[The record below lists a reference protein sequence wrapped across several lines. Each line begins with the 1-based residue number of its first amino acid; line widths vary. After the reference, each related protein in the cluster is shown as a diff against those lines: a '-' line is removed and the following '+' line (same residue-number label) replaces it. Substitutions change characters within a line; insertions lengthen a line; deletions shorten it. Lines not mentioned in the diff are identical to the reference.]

1 MSHTP
6 IGGHPQGWEHKLADR
21 SSLPPASGEEK
32 NKSQSKYVFAQPHLS
47 KVSMAWREQTEGS
60 SGSSARSPASPP
72 YMRWARS
79 LHELLEDA
87 EGVRLFRK
95 YVSGAGGLHVDR
107 LNFYFA
113 VQGLRQE
120 HEPAKIRQV
129 VSAIYKF
136 LRKSQLAMPEELK
149 QHVKQ
154 SLKDGSNIEKTIF
167 DNMEQEVT
175 RAITETTY
183 QSFLRSDAYVSYVSA
198 ATQPLSSPD
207 ASPPHPPREN
217 PFPQQAA
224 VGGLATLHE
233 GQELGAGGAG
243 GAAPAARLTH
253 DALLATQSRRLHS
266 DVAPHR
272 KRSVYSAHVSYAG
285 YCPASRQDSERASLS
300 SGRTDSDAISLS
312 GSSVDGMS
320 VRNVREPRESRHRPR
335 LHGLDRHAVIN
346 KEQDTAMVIPR
357 TARVQSEQLRVLP
370 PAEFAPLLIEKLERV
385 RRDQE
390 AKERLERR
398 LAEGD
403 VEEASSQVLP
413 PQLVAAAIREKLQL
427 DDDNDQD
434 ILDQHVSRV
443 WSERTPGASPPG
455 GRRARPRPHP
465 PHAARRAPSALSADS
480 GHYDAPPDSLHHPHS
495 LTRSYSGRS
504 FSKKTVTELTDSGVS
519 VVSEGG
525 VEPRIL
531 LWMAEGERLDRLDRG
546 ERDRGDRDRADRSER
561 RHHSR
566 ASSADRDDLRR
577 KDKPPRAA
585 RGSGSKSSS
594 TSGGGAESHTVV
606 VVTFLDE
613 NVPYRFKVPASPLTL
628 KTFKDY
634 LPRKGNYRYFFKT
647 NCADLDTVIQEEVS
661 SDSDTLPMF
670 EGKVMARVKSID

>member
-6 IGGHPQGWEHKLADR
+6 VGGHPQGWEHKLADR
-21 SSLPPASGEEK
+21 SSLPQASGEEK
-32 NKSQSKYVFAQPHLS
+32 SKSQSKHVFAQPHFS

-95 YVSGAGGLHVDR
+95 FVGGAGGLHVDR

-120 HEPAKIRQV
+120 ADAAKIRQV

-149 QHVKQ
+149 QQVKQ
-154 SLKDGSNIEKTIF
+154 SLKDGSSIEKNIF

-183 QSFLRSDAYVSYVSA
+183 QAFLRSDAYVSYVSA

-207 ASPPHPPREN
+207 ASPPPP
-217 PFPQQAA
+217 AKDLSA
-224 VGGLATLHE
+224 GGLATLHE
-233 GQELGAGGAG
+233 GQELAGA
-243 GAAPAARLTH
+243 PARLTH
-253 DALLATQSRRLHS
+253 DALLATQSRRL
-266 DVAPHR
+266 R
-272 KRSVYSAHVSYAG
+272 
-285 YCPASRQDSERASLS
+285 
-300 SGRTDSDAISLS
+300 SDAAP
-312 GSSVDGMS
+312 DGVS
-320 VRNVREPRESRHRPR
+320 ARGVRESRDTRHRSR
-335 LHGLDRHAVIN
+335 LPGMDRHAVIN

-357 TARVQSEQLRVLP
+357 TVRVQSEQLRVLA
-370 PAEFAPLLIEKLERV
+370 PAEFAPLLIERLERV
-385 RRDQE
+385 KRDQD

-403 VEEASSQVLP
+403 AEDGSSQALP

-455 GRRARPRPHP
+455 GRRARQRHAHSS
-465 PHAARRAPSALSADS
+465 HAAHSAHSRRAASALSAALSADS
-480 GHYDAPPDSLHHPHS
+480 GHYDAPPDSFNHPHS
-495 LTRSYSGRS
+495 LTRRS

-519 VVSEGG
+519 VVSDNTTSAGG

-531 LWMAEGERLDRLDRG
+531 LWIAEGSERL
-546 ERDRGDRDRADRSER
+546 ER
-561 RHHSR
+561 RHLLSSR
-566 ASSADRDDLRR
+566 GSSADRR
-577 KDKPPRAA
+577 DKQRS
-585 RGSGSKSSS
+585 RGSGSKGG
-594 TSGGGAESHTVV
+594 SGHSGAAEQTVV

-613 NVPYRFKVPASPLTL
+613 PVPYRFKVPAAPLTL
-628 KTFKDY
+628 KLFKDY
-634 LPRKGNYRYFFKT
+634 LPKKGNFRYFFKT
-647 NCADLDTVIQEEVS
+647 NCADLDTVIQEEVCN
-661 SDSDTLPMF
+661 DADTLPMF
-670 EGKVMARVKSID
+670 EGKVMARVKSVD

>member
-266 DVAPHR
+266 DVAP
-272 KRSVYSAHVSYAG
+272 
-285 YCPASRQDSERASLS
+285 
-300 SGRTDSDAISLS
+300 
-312 GSSVDGMS
+312 DGMS

>member
-6 IGGHPQGWEHKLADR
+6 IGGHPQGWDHKLADR

-32 NKSQSKYVFAQPHLS
+32 SKSQSKYVFTQPHS
-47 KVSMAWREQTEGS
+47 KSGMVWREQTEGS
-60 SGSSARSPASPP
+60 SGSSARSPVSPP
-72 YMRWARS
+72 YIRWARS
-79 LHELLEDA
+79 LPELLEDA

-95 YVSGAGGLHVDR
+95 FVGGAGGLHVER

-120 HEPAKIRQV
+120 TDPAKIRQV

-154 SLKDGSNIEKTIF
+154 SLKDGSNIERTIF
-167 DNMEQEVT
+167 DNMEKEVT
-175 RAITETTY
+175 RAINETTY
-183 QSFLRSDAYVSYVSA
+183 QAFLSSEAYVSYVSA

-207 ASPPHPPREN
+207 ASPPHPPREV
-217 PFPQQAA
+217 A
-224 VGGLATLHE
+224 VSSGLATLHE
-233 GQELGAGGAG
+233 GQELGSSAGGG
-243 GAAPAARLTH
+243 FAPARLTH
-253 DALLATQSRRLHS
+253 DALLATQSRRLHA

-272 KRSVYSAHVSYAG
+272 KRSVYSAHVTYAG
-285 YCPASRQDSERASLS
+285 YCPGSRHDSDRASLS
-300 SGRTDSDAISLS
+300 SGRADSDAVSLS

-320 VRNVREPRESRHRPR
+320 MRTREPRHHR
-335 LHGLDRHAVIN
+335 LHGLDRHAPLN
-346 KEQDTAMVIPR
+346 KEQDTAMMIPR
-357 TARVQSEQLRVLP
+357 TQRMQAEQLRVLP
-370 PAEFAPLLIEKLERV
+370 PDEFAPLLIEKLERV

-390 AKERLERR
+390 TKERLERR

-403 VEEASSQVLP
+403 GEEPSTQALP

-455 GRRARPRPHP
+455 GRRARTRPH
-465 PHAARRAPSALSADS
+465 ARRAPSALSADS
-480 GHYDAPPDSLHHPHS
+480 GHYDAPSDAHHSHAAS
-495 LTRSYSGRS
+495 KRS

-519 VVSEGG
+519 VVSEGAS

-531 LWMAEGERLDRLDRG
+531 LWIAEG
-546 ERDRGDRDRADRSER
+546 SER
-561 RHHSR
+561 PQRRLERMERRAHRDLSSR
-566 ASSADRDDLRR
+566 ASSADRDDHRR
-577 KDKPPRAA
+577 RDKQQQRP
-585 RGSGSKSSS
+585 RGSASGGGGSKSSS
-594 TSGGGAESHTVV
+594 TSGGGGGGSGTAGTDTHTVV
-606 VVTFLDE
+606 VVSFLDE
-613 NVPYRFKVPASPLTL
+613 AVPYRFKVPAAPLTL
-628 KTFKDY
+628 KLFKDY

-647 NCADLDTVIQEEVS
+647 NCADLDTVIQEEVCN
-661 SDSDTLPMF
+661 DSDTLPVF
-670 EGKVMARVKSID
+670 DGKVMARVKTID

>member
-32 NKSQSKYVFAQPHLS
+32 CKSQSRHVFTQPHLS
-47 KVSMAWREQTEGS
+47 KAGMASWREETEGS

-72 YMRWARS
+72 YIRWART
-79 LHELLEDA
+79 LHHLLEDA

-95 YVSGAGGLHVDR
+95 FVGGAGGLHVDR

-120 HEPAKIRQV
+120 TEPAKIRQV

-149 QHVKQ
+149 QRVKQ
-154 SLKDGSNIEKTIF
+154 GLKDGANIEKTIF

-175 RAITETTY
+175 RAITESTY
-183 QSFLRSDAYVSYVSA
+183 QAFLRSEAYVSYVSA

-207 ASPPHPPREN
+207 ASPPHPREVC
-217 PFPQQAA
+217 A
-224 VGGLATLHE
+224 GGLATLHE
-233 GQELGAGGAG
+233 GEELCAGGG
-243 GAAPAARLTH
+243 ARLTH

-285 YCPASRQDSERASLS
+285 YTPASRQDSERASLS
-300 SGRTDSDAISLS
+300 SGRTDSDAVSLS
-312 GSSVDGMS
+312 GSSVDGAS
-320 VRNVREPRESRHRPR
+320 ARGARPAREGRRRPPGPDR
-335 LHGLDRHAVIN
+335 LAVIN
-346 KEQDTAMVIPR
+346 KEHDPAMVIPR
-357 TARVQSEQLRVLP
+357 TQRMQAEQLRVLP

-385 RRDQE
+385 KRDQE
-390 AKERLERR
+390 NKERLERR
-398 LAEGD
+398 LAEGEGD
-403 VEEASSQVLP
+403 EMLP
-413 PQLVAAAIREKLQL
+413 PQLVAAAIREKLHI

-455 GRRARPRPHP
+455 GRRARPRHGG
-465 PHAARRAPSALSADS
+465 HGSHGSHGSHGTHGSHGSHGTHGTHGSHGSRRAQSALSADS
-480 GHYDAPPDSLHHPHS
+480 GHYDAPPDSLHLPHS
-495 LTRSYSGRS
+495 LTRRS

-519 VVSEGG
+519 VVSEGTTSAAG

-531 LWMAEGERLDRLDRG
+531 LWIAEG
-546 ERDRGDRDRADRSER
+546 SER
-561 RHHSR
+561 MDRRNYRELSSR
-566 ASSADRDDLRR
+566 GSSADRDEHRR
-577 KDKPPRAA
+577 REKQAQRSRAVGGG
-585 RGSGSKSSS
+585 GSTGSKSSA
-594 TSGGGAESHTVV
+594 SGADHTVV
-606 VVTFLDE
+606 VVSFLDE
-613 NVPYRFKVPASPLTL
+613 SVPYRFKVPAAPLTL
-628 KTFKDY
+628 RTFKDY

-647 NCADLDTVIQEEVS
+647 ECADLDNTVIQEEVS
-661 SDSDTLPMF
+661 NDNDTLPMF
-670 EGKVMARVKSID
+670 EGKVMARVKSVE

>member
-32 NKSQSKYVFAQPHLS
+32 SKSQSKYVFAQPHLP

-95 YVSGAGGLHVDR
+95 YVGGAGGLHVDR

-120 HEPAKIRQV
+120 CDPSKIRQV

-149 QHVKQ
+149 TQVKQ

-207 ASPPHPPREN
+207 ASPPHPPREG
-217 PFPQQAA
+217 A

-233 GQELGAGGAG
+233 GQELGTGGA
-243 GAAPAARLTH
+243 PARLTH
-253 DALLATQSRRLHS
+253 DALLATQSRRLQS

-300 SGRTDSDAISLS
+300 SGRTDSDAVSLS

-320 VRNVREPRESRHRPR
+320 VRNVRESREARHRPR

-357 TARVQSEQLRVLP
+357 TLRVQSEQLRVLP

-403 VEEASSQVLP
+403 GEEASSQALP

-455 GRRARPRPHP
+455 GRRARPRPA

-480 GHYDAPPDSLHHPHS
+480 GHYDAPPDSLHHAHS
-495 LTRSYSGRS
+495 ATRRS

-531 LWMAEGERLDRLDRG
+531 LWMAEGERL
-546 ERDRGDRDRADRSER
+546 ER
-561 RHHSR
+561 RQHREHSR

-577 KDKPPRAA
+577 KDKQPRST

-594 TSGGGAESHTVV
+594 ASGGGGAEAHTVV

-613 NVPYRFKVPASPLTL
+613 HVPYRFKVPAAPLTL

-647 NCADLDTVIQEEVS
+647 NCTDLDTVIQEEVS
-661 SDSDTLPMF
+661 CDSDTLPMF
-670 EGKVMARVKSID
+670 EGKVMARVKSVD

>member
-1 MSHTP
+1 
-6 IGGHPQGWEHKLADR
+6 
-21 SSLPPASGEEK
+21 
-32 NKSQSKYVFAQPHLS
+32 
-47 KVSMAWREQTEGS
+47 MAWREQTEGS

-207 ASPPHPPREN
+207 ASPPHPPRE
-217 PFPQQAA
+217 AA

-266 DVAPHR
+266 DVAP
-272 KRSVYSAHVSYAG
+272 
-285 YCPASRQDSERASLS
+285 
-300 SGRTDSDAISLS
+300 
-312 GSSVDGMS
+312 DGMS

-495 LTRSYSGRS
+495 LTRRS

>member
-1 MSHTP
+1 MGVKRLGNSYLIGKFASEVVSRHAARGWEKGLCAMSHTP

-32 NKSQSKYVFAQPHLS
+32 SKSQSKYVFAQPHLS

-95 YVSGAGGLHVDR
+95 YVGGAGGLHVDR

-120 HEPAKIRQV
+120 CDPNKIRQV

-154 SLKDGSNIEKTIF
+154 SLKDGANIEKTIF

-207 ASPPHPPREN
+207 ASPPHPPREG
-217 PFPQQAA
+217 A

-233 GQELGAGGAG
+233 GQELGTGGA
-243 GAAPAARLTH
+243 PARLTH

-266 DVAPHR
+266 DVAP
-272 KRSVYSAHVSYAG
+272 
-285 YCPASRQDSERASLS
+285 
-300 SGRTDSDAISLS
+300 
-312 GSSVDGMS
+312 DGMS
-320 VRNVREPRESRHRPR
+320 ARNVRESRESRHRPR

-346 KEQDTAMVIPR
+346 KEQDTAMMIPR
-357 TARVQSEQLRVLP
+357 TGRVQAEQLRVLP
-370 PAEFAPLLIEKLERV
+370 PAEFAPLLIEKLERL

-390 AKERLERR
+390 TKERLERR

-403 VEEASSQVLP
+403 GEEASSQALP

-455 GRRARPRPHP
+455 GRRARARHHP
-465 PHAARRAPSALSADS
+465 AHAAHAAHAAHGARRAPSALSADS

-495 LTRSYSGRS
+495 LTRRS

-531 LWMAEGERLDRLDRG
+531 LWMAEGERL
-546 ERDRGDRDRADRSER
+546 ER
-561 RHHSR
+561 RHER

-577 KDKPPRAA
+577 KDKQTRAT

-594 TSGGGAESHTVV
+594 TSGGAEHTVV
-606 VVTFLDE
+606 VVSFLDE
-613 NVPYRFKVPASPLTL
+613 PVPYRLRVPAAPLTL
-628 KTFKDY
+628 RTFKDY